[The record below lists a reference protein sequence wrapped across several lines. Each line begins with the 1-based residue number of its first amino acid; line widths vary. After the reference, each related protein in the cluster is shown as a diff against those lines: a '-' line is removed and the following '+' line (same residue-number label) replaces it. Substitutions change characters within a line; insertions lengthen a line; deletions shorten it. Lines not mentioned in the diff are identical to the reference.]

1 MIRTTFR
8 FIGGCIL
15 VVGWLIALALFIG
28 GAINA
33 AIKPKINTLY
43 VPSGEVPASR
53 SVPWDSGGSGVGY
66 DDLDGLQDPPECSV
80 HPERC
85 IDFNEPD
92 IEPPVEY
99 GGRATG
105 VTSNCSPAYPDV
117 CIPPAPPD
125 LNCKDIPYK
134 RFRVLQPD
142 PHKFDGNKNG
152 IGCE

>member
-1 MIRTTFR
+1 MVKALVQTF
-8 FIGGCIL
+8 III
-15 VVGWLIALALFIG
+15 VVFVLIVNALSPSKSSDSSGSI
-28 GAINA
+28 
-33 AIKPKINTLY
+33 
-43 VPSGEVPASR
+43 PSGSTKYL
-53 SVPWDSGGSGVGY
+53 PWESQDAIDY
-66 DDLDGLQDPPECSV
+66 DIPEDPPECSV

-85 IDFNEPD
+85 VDFNEPD

-105 VTSNCSPAYPDV
+105 VTSQCSPAYPDV